1 MKIPDAEIDAIL
13 EHHPVARLA
22 VRAGREGVFQ
32 VPVVFAR
39 SGGRLWSPVDAKP
52 KAGGELAR
60 ARHIRAHPRVS
71 LLLDHYDDDWS
82 QLWWLRVEGEAEI
95 VQGSTAS
102 DERAVAAVRALKV
115 KYPQYDHTAV
125 LREPATLIA
134 IRPQRLVSWRAGD

>member
-1 MKIPDAEIDAIL
+1 MKIPDDEIDAIL
-13 EHHPVARLA
+13 ETHPVARLA

-60 ARHIRAHPRVS
+60 VRHIREHPRVS

-82 QLWWLRVEGEAEI
+82 RLWWLRVDGEAEI
-95 VQGSTAS
+95 VQAASAS
-102 DERAVAAVRALKV
+102 DKQLVAAVRALEA
-115 KYPQYDHTAV
+115 KYPQYNRTAV
-125 LREPATLIA
+125 LREPATMIA
-134 IRPQRLVSWRAGD
+134 IRPLRLVSWRAAD